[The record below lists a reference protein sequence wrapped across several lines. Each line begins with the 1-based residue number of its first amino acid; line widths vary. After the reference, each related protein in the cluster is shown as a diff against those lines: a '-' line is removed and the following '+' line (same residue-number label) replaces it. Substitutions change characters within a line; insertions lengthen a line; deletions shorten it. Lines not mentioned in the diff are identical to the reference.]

1 MYIYMTTV
9 YPIGFMVLLY
19 MVCHGSHHSPV
30 MLVDRH
36 HGSYGMIISTCKRCG
51 AQMDLRSA
59 GAQLQARTGNR
70 FNR

>member
-1 MYIYMTTV
+1 MTTV

-19 MVCHGSHHSPV
+19 MVLHGSHHTPV

-51 AQMDLRSA
+51 AQMDLRFA
-59 GAQLQARTGNR
+59 GAQLQASTGNR